1 MKMIVIIAAMNAINM
16 LAQSWLVS
24 SVGIKHCIGIV
35 EVMG

>member
-24 SVGIKHCIGIV
+24 SVGKHCIGIV

>member
-1 MKMIVIIAAMNAINM
+1 MKMRVIIAAMNAINK

-24 SVGIKHCIGIV
+24 SVGKHCIGIV